1 MKTRPPAEHFTV
13 VDSSGDYQV
22 IARPEGYGVIRHKN
36 SGESMHSVNEPA
48 DEAKRLYVEQS
59 GAIDIASRGNRCVVW
74 DVGLGAGTNVMELI
88 HCYESTTRREGALE
102 VISFENDLTPLRL
115 ALAHPKLFPHAH
127 HEAPHAICSR
137 GAWRSDDGSIVW
149 DLLAGDFLE
158 RLADASIPDV
168 IWYDPFSYKVNT
180 TLWSVDSFQR
190 VLRATKGAPSRLF
203 TYSASTAVRSS
214 MLCAGWYVGR
224 GRGSGPK
231 AETTIAFTPSAALAD
246 DVKRSLLGSEW
257 LARWERSDA
266 RQPIGALYESFES
279 AIRSHPQFSLP

>member
-1 MKTRPPAEHFTV
+1 MKPTAPPTAFQII
-13 VDSSGDYQV
+13 DSSGDYQV
-22 IARPEGYGVIRHKN
+22 IARPEGYGVIRHRN

-59 GAIDIASRGNRCVVW
+59 GALDIASRGNTCTVW

-88 HCYESTTRREGALE
+88 HSYESLPRSGGALRL
-102 VISFENDLTPLRL
+102 ISFENDLTPLRL
-115 ALAHPKLFPHAH
+115 ALAHPDLFPHSR
-127 HEAPHAICSR
+127 HEAPQSICSH
-137 GAWRSDDGSIVW
+137 GSWRSKDGTIMW
-149 DLLAGDFLE
+149 ELLSGDFLE
-158 RLADASIPDV
+158 RLEDAEVPDV

-180 TLWSVDSFQR
+180 TLWSVDAFQR

-214 MLCAGWYVGR
+214 MLCAEWYVGR

-231 AETTIAFTPSAALAD
+231 VETTIAFTPSAARAP
-246 DVKRSLLGSEW
+246 DVKHLLLGAEW

-266 RQPIGALYESFES
+266 RAPIGDSFEGFES
-279 AIRSHPQFSLP
+279 AIRDHPQFSRS